1 MQEHNASIIGRFS
14 EEIASLIR
22 KLDHVEAIT
31 SPVNES
37 QAPGSSSQAT
47 VSSPT
52 Y

>member
-1 MQEHNASIIGRFS
+1 MQEHNASIIGTCRFS

-22 KLDHVEAIT
+22 KLDHVVAIT

-47 VSSPT
+47 VS